1 MDYEFKKDLIIK
13 LLARDYK
20 ISEDTA
26 KAIINDLDI
35 EDILFEYYE
44 DEIDRAWETQ
54 LNEWDNEDF
63 GIPSNIHGGVQL

>member
-1 MDYEFKKDLIIK
+1 MEYEFKKDLIIK

-44 DEIDRAWETQ
+44 EEIDRAWETQ
-54 LNEWDNEDF
+54 LNEWAREDS

>member
-44 DEIDRAWETQ
+44 EEIDGAWETQ

>member
-1 MDYEFKKDLIIK
+1 MEYEFKKDLIIK

-44 DEIDRAWETQ
+44 EEIDRAWETQ
-54 LNEWDNEDF
+54 LNEWAREDF

>member
-1 MDYEFKKDLIIK
+1 MDYEFKKDLIIE

-35 EDILFEYYE
+35 DDILFEYYE
-44 DEIDRAWETQ
+44 EEIDRAWEAQ
-54 LNEWDNEDF
+54 LNEWAREDF
-63 GIPSNIHGGVQL
+63 GIPNNIHGGVQL

>member
-1 MDYEFKKDLIIK
+1 MEYEFKKDLIIE

-44 DEIDRAWETQ
+44 EEIDRAWETQ
-54 LNEWDNEDF
+54 LNEWAREDL